1 MRAPSDIIRAKRDGE
16 ALDGD
21 LIRAF
26 VDGVVDGRVEDAQ
39 IGAMMM
45 AVFLRGMD
53 AEEQVALT
61 RAMRD
66 SGRVLTWPDLAGP
79 VLDKH
84 STGGVG
90 DLVSLVLGP
99 VLAACGAFV
108 PMISGRGLGHT
119 GGTLDKLE
127 SIPGYDT
134 RPDPDVLERCVR
146 EVGVAIVGQGADLVP
161 ADRRLYAV
169 RDVTATVESTPLI
182 VASILSKKLAE
193 GLDGLLID
201 VKTGSGA
208 FMPDEASA
216 RALGEALVGVAAGS
230 GLACEAL
237 ITDMDAPLAAS
248 AGNALEVREAID
260 FLSGNDR
267 HPRLDAVVR
276 ATCVRLL
283 RIGGL
288 SGDDAQAEC
297 RVSEALDSGAALERF
312 AAMVRG
318 LGGPA
323 TLCEAPGRH
332 LPAAPV
338 QRAVSSVRAGWIDR
352 IDTQALGW
360 AVVDLGGGRRRPS
373 ATVDPSVGLSALR
386 SPGTEVVRGD
396 PLAVVHAADEDAAE
410 AAVATV
416 RAAYRVAG
424 EPPAAS
430 TMIHGRLVGAPGG
443 D

>member
-16 ALDGD
+16 TLDD
-21 LIRAF
+21 ASIRAF

-45 AVFLRGMD
+45 AVYLRGMNG
-53 AEEQVALT
+53 EEQVALT

-66 SGRVLTWPDLAGP
+66 SGRVLAWPDVDGP

-134 RPDPDVLERCVR
+134 TPDAAVLDRCVR
-146 EVGVAIVGQGADLVP
+146 GVGGAIVGQGRGLVP

-201 VKTGSGA
+201 VKTGNGA
-208 FMPDEASA
+208 LMRDPASA
-216 RALGEALVGVAAGS
+216 RGLGEALVEVATGA

-237 ITDMDAPLAAS
+237 LTDMDAPLAWS
-248 AGNALEVREAID
+248 AGNALEVREAIA
-260 FLSGNDR
+260 FLDGRRR

-276 ATCVRLL
+276 ATGARLL
-283 RIGGL
+283 RMGGL
-288 SGDDAQAEC
+288 AADDDAEA
-297 RVSEALDSGAALERF
+297 RVAKALDSGAALERF
-312 AAMVRG
+312 GTMVSA

-323 TLCEAPGRH
+323 TLCEAPDDH

-338 QRAVSSVRAGWIDR
+338 TVPVVSERAGWVAG
-352 IDTQALGW
+352 IDTPAIGW
-360 AVVDLGGGRRRPS
+360 TVVDLGGGRRRPS
-373 ATVDPSVGLSALR
+373 DRVDPAVGLAGLCG
-386 SPGTEVVRGD
+386 PGARVEPGD
-396 PLAVVHAADEDAAE
+396 ELARVHAADEDSAARAVAAVRRAYRLAE
-410 AAVATV
+410 AA
-416 RAAYRVAG
+416 
-424 EPPAAS
+424 PAARA
-430 TMIHGRLVGAPGG
+430 MIHGRIGGAPDG